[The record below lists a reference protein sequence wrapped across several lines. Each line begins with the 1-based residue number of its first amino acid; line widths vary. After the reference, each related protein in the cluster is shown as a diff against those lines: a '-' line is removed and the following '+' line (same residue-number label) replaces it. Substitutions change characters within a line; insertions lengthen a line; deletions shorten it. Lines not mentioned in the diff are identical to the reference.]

1 VITNHKGHNMKTRP
15 IFKEPKIKMQN
26 PYNYER
32 EVYMSEYVTIP
43 KARLRRLIITEV
55 IAWGISAFILLVTLI
70 R

>member
-1 VITNHKGHNMKTRP
+1 MKTRP
-15 IFKEPKIKMQN
+15 IFKGQKIKMLN

-43 KARLRRLIITEV
+43 KTRYRRMIISEV
-55 IAWGISAFILLVTLI
+55 VGWGISAFLLLVTIL